1 MTVKFT
7 CFALALLLSI
17 MCMAHVAC
25 MVWNQDL
32 TWKSRAPNSDLRFPK
47 HTDLQ
52 SLLTCLAQ
60 GDIVLATA
68 CTLQADILMVTDG
81 EIPRPSEWVKKDLK
95 AAVDDLGLEI
105 HGLLVGQQDTTPA
118 MQDICTHLHVFKSW
132 SAVGGKRNYYY

>member
-1 MTVKFT
+1 MKILCQST
-7 CFALALLLSI
+7 
-17 MCMAHVAC
+17 
-25 MVWNQDL
+25 L
-32 TWKSRAPNSDLRFPK
+32 T
-47 HTDLQ
+47 
-52 SLLTCLAQ
+52 
-60 GDIVLATA
+60 